1 MSILSRLVN
10 LKFLDD
16 LPVDQEERRLV
27 AAWKDGGIEKER
39 EEKEKIRN
47 EKIDWHK

>member
-1 MSILSRLVN
+1 

-27 AAWKDGGIEKER
+27 TAWKEGGIEKER
-39 EEKEKIRN
+39 EVKEKI
-47 EKIDWHK
+47 K